1 MSISRRALY
10 EAGLPFGESCTRRE
24 GGRVVYGD
32 GGGSQQTGQQTQVV
46 DLPDWVKPYAKE
58 TLGKAQALTDQP
70 YQPYTGGERIAGF
83 DPLQQQAQAA
93 TGTMTTAPQ
102 LQAATGIAGA
112 AGLGSLAAGDI
123 YRQQA
128 TTPGAMQAYMS
139 PYMQNVVDIQQREA
153 QRQADIARTGR
164 GAQAVRAGAF
174 GGSRQAIM
182 EAEAGR
188 NLQQQMGD
196 IQARGLQS
204 AFDRAQQAQ
213 QFGAELGLR
222 GYGQAGQ
229 LAQTLGGLGA
239 TQFGQQ
245 KDIISMQA
253 AAGKERQALEQQR
266 LSQQYEDF
274 LRQQQFPYQQL
285 GFFSDMLRGVPVG
298 QTATTIYN
306 QPQES
311 LLPSLI
317 GAGGAFMSSKY
328 GPFAAEG
335 GEIKYAA
342 GQSVVNPLRS
352 LGEMYD
358 SPGMSAD
365 QLKAIIASPQQSD
378 EAKAAAMRMLGQMQR
393 ADSEAQAAATQQ
405 VLMDDMARGPARGLD
420 AAAAMSPEIDA
431 MYSDDPAMMSR
442 GGLTSFQSGTEV
454 DAEAAQRQ
462 ADREALLSGIRKP
475 AAAAY
480 DILTLPVRGV
490 AGAFE
495 SAVTRPLRALGVDV
509 PYLPESFYGGD
520 RTSMTPMYDKI
531 RREEE
536 AQAAGPTVTPQ
547 DPTTTPTADD
557 YMVTGEGSARVA
569 TEDAAAAPAE
579 LVAPQLKGI
588 SELGQGSA
596 TAMSN
601 LRDLIAQQDEEA
613 KVNESEKRRRWMFN
627 LFANIAKTKTTR
639 KGFDAVVE
647 SIANGFASMPA
658 YEAEQ
663 EKIERQ
669 QRRLQQERE
678 INLARIDVAI
688 AQNKDQMAM
697 QAQQYQNTLDL
708 QYKQLEALRESN
720 IAKLQSAY
728 AKIAQDSKRLGV
740 DMFTALNRAAAD
752 RAEAAREI
760 ESDPNTRALRK
771 KFVEDFGEQSGAQ
784 KYRQW
789 LNDELSA
796 QGFVDTSM
804 LSKFL
809 GGTTTTS
816 QQKPMSVSEALA
828 KAPAKQ

>member
-1 MSISRRALY
+1 M
-10 EAGLPFGESCTRRE
+10 
-24 GGRVVYGD
+24 D
-32 GGGSQQTGQQTQVV
+32 GGGSQQTGQSTQVV
-46 DLPDWVKPYAKE
+46 DLPDWAKPYAKE
-58 TLGKAQALTDQP
+58 TLGKAAALTDQP

-112 AGLGSLAAGDI
+112 AGLGSLAAGDV
-123 YRQQA
+123 YQQMA

-139 PYMQNVVDIQQREA
+139 PYMQNVVDIEKREA

-182 EAEAGR
+182 ENEAER

-266 LSQQYEDF
+266 LSQQYQDF

-285 GFFSDMLRGVPVG
+285 GFMSDMLRGIPVG

-328 GPFAAEG
+328 GPFAAHG

-365 QLKAIIASPQQSD
+365 QLKEIIANPKQSD
-378 EAKAAAMRMLGQMQR
+378 PVKAEAMRLLGKIQNAEREQ
-393 ADSEAQAAATQQ
+393 QAAATQQ

-420 AAAAMSPEIDA
+420 DAASMSPEIDA
-431 MYSDDPAMMSR
+431 MYSDDPAMTSR

-480 DILTLPVRGV
+480 DIFTLPVRGV

-547 DPTTTPTADD
+547 DPATTPTADD

-569 TEDAAAAPAE
+569 AEDAKADIGAAPITAPTIGGIGEYQAKTDE
-579 LVAPQLKGI
+579 LMA
-588 SELGQGSA
+588 
-596 TAMSN
+596 N
-601 LRDLIAQQDEEA
+601 LRAMQAEADEKA
-613 KVNESEKRRRWMFN
+613 KVDPKERERDWWFN
-627 LFANIAKTKTTR
+627 FFANMAGKKSTR
-639 KGFDAVVE
+639 KGFGAAIE
-647 SIANGFASMPA
+647 AAAGAMAEMPA
-658 YEAEQ
+658 YEAKIDEIDRKQDNLRREREMNMARMEIAMTQNNAQLAAKINEANASLNLQSQQLGVQRDTAAARLALLEKQLANQQKTLGIRQADLALKISKEMRVAEQ
-663 EKIERQ
+663 EFMASDEGKAAYKRFAGMYDKDSQ
-669 QRRLQQERE
+669 QFA
-678 INLARIDVAI
+678 NAMANAAKDYAHRIVSTGFSGAGDTSI
-688 AQNKDQMAM
+688 
-697 QAQQYQNTLDL
+697 
-708 QYKQLEALRESN
+708 
-720 IAKLQSAY
+720 
-728 AKIAQDSKRLGV
+728 V
-740 DMFTALNRAAAD
+740 D
-752 RAEAAREI
+752 
-760 ESDPNTRALRK
+760 ESDL
-771 KFVEDFGEQSGAQ
+771 
-784 KYRQW
+784 
-789 LNDELSA
+789 
-796 QGFVDTSM
+796 
-804 LSKFL
+804 
-809 GGTTTTS
+809 
-816 QQKPMSVSEALA
+816 
-828 KAPAKQ
+828 

>member
-1 MSISRRALY
+1 M
-10 EAGLPFGESCTRRE
+10 
-24 GGRVVYGD
+24 D
-32 GGGSQQTGQQTQVV
+32 GGGSQQTGQSTQVV

-182 EAEAGR
+182 ENEAER
-188 NLQQQMGD
+188 NLQQQLGD

-245 KDIISMQA
+245 KDIIAMQA

-266 LSQQYEDF
+266 LSQQYQDF

-285 GFFSDMLRGVPVG
+285 GFFSDMLRGTPVG

-328 GPFAAEG
+328 GPFAAHG

-358 SPGMSAD
+358 SPGMSAE
-365 QLKAIIASPQQSD
+365 QLKEIIANPKQSD
-378 EAKAAAMRMLGQMQR
+378 PVKAQAMQLLGIMQTAER
-393 ADSEAQAAATQQ
+393 EQQAAATQQ

-420 AAAAMSPEIDA
+420 DAAAMSPEIDA

-442 GGLTSFQSGTEV
+442 GGLTSFQDGGISLGEEY
-454 DAEAAQRQ
+454 DAEVAPDAGSFWKGLSFSFGDAERRAQE
-462 ADREALLSGIRKP
+462 ASRERLL
-475 AAAAY
+475 
-480 DILTLPVRGV
+480 
-490 AGAFE
+490 
-495 SAVTRPLRALGVDV
+495 
-509 PYLPESFYGGD
+509 
-520 RTSMTPMYDKI
+520 
-531 RREEE
+531 
-536 AQAAGPTVTPQ
+536 GPTPPMVPQ
-547 DPTTTPTADD
+547 DPATTPTADD

-569 TEDAAAAPAE
+569 AEDAAAAPAE

-613 KVNESEKRRRWMFN
+613 KVDESEKRRRWMFN

-708 QYKQLEALRESN
+708 QYKQLEVLRESN
-720 IAKLQSAY
+720 LAKLQSAY
-728 AKIAQDSKRLGV
+728 VKIAQDSKKLGV

-752 RAEAAREI
+752 RAEAASEI
-760 ESDPNTRALRK
+760 ESDANTRALRK
-771 KFVEDFGEQSGAQ
+771 KFVDDFGEQSGAQ
-784 KYRQW
+784 KYQDW
-789 LNDELSA
+789 LNKKLSEM
-796 QGFVDTSM
+796 GFVDTSM

-816 QQKPMSVSEALA
+816 EQKPMSVSEALA

>member
-188 NLQQQMGD
+188 NLAQQMGD

-266 LSQQYEDF
+266 LSQQYQDF

-285 GFFSDMLRGVPVG
+285 GFFSDMLRGTPVG

-317 GAGGAFMSSKY
+317 GAGGAFMGSKY

-420 AAAAMSPEIDA
+420 DAASMSPEIDA
-431 MYSDDPAMMSR
+431 MYSDDPAMMAR
-442 GGLTSFQSGTEV
+442 GGLTSFQVGGITMGEEYE
-454 DAEAAQRQ
+454 AEQRQ

-490 AGAFE
+490 AGALE

-520 RTSMTPMYDKI
+520 RTSMTPMYDQI

-536 AQAAGPTVTPQ
+536 AARAADVGVGGGRGTMIPPLATEEQPVYPDTPAAKPAAAVSEAPVAPVSTEVAGLSALQQRQQQLMDDMRKQQADMDSEALVTP
-547 DPTTTPTADD
+547 
-557 YMVTGEGSARVA
+557 
-569 TEDAAAAPAE
+569 
-579 LVAPQLKGI
+579 
-588 SELGQGSA
+588 
-596 TAMSN
+596 
-601 LRDLIAQQDEEA
+601 EE
-613 KVNESEKRRRWMFN
+613 EKRKWWFN
-627 LFANIAKTKTTR
+627 FFANVAKTKTTR
-639 KGFDAVVE
+639 GGVGAALE
-647 SIANGFASMPA
+647 GLANGFAAMPA
-658 YEAEQ
+658 YEAQQ
-663 EKIERQ
+663 ERIERE
-669 QRRLQQERE
+669 QRRLRNERNMTLSKLELAMNQGQQQQAIQLQE
-678 INLARIDVAI
+678 LANNQSYR
-688 AQNKDQMAM
+688 M
-697 QAQQYQNTLDL
+697 QALDVQAQRNAATL
-708 QYKQLEALRESN
+708 
-720 IAKLQSAY
+720 AKLIQDNAY
-728 AKIAQDSKRLGV
+728 NAAKLGIDANKANAEIASK
-740 DMFTALNRAAAD
+740 
-752 RAEAAREI
+752 RAEAALTIDRE
-760 ESDPNTRALRK
+760 NRGRL
-771 KFVEDFGEQSGAQ
+771 EDYQDRFGDEEGL
-784 KYRQW
+784 KMY
-789 LNDELSA
+789 NDWRNAILDKQYSLIPLA
-796 QGFVDTSM
+796 VS
-804 LSKFL
+804 
-809 GGTTTTS
+809 GGTGQSTVKKATDLLAAAP
-816 QQKPMSVSEALA
+816 QK
-828 KAPAKQ
+828 